1 MKKMTATLDFEQR
14 LRQYRPLIEGYF
26 WQLYEKNERNE
37 TLLQQLFA
45 AMRRSFETRK
55 PTLRELDRQ
64 RLAKP
69 DWYLASDMIGVTLY
83 VDLFAETLDGVREK
97 IMYFKELGITYIHLL
112 PIFKTRPGQDDGGYA
127 VSSFVDVHERLG
139 TMADLERLIDELHEH
154 GISICLDFIMNH
166 TAKEHEWALRARA
179 GEQEYMDMYFM
190 YDSYDIPAEFEK
202 TLPDIFPD
210 TAPGN
215 FTYYEDI
222 DKWVFTTFYEFQWDL
237 NYKNPL
243 TLIRIIEQILYLTN
257 VGVDV
262 FRIDAI
268 RHIWKEIGT
277 DCSSLPQ
284 TYVITDMLKACV
296 YVTSAGVLFLGEA
309 TTTLDEV
316 IKYMGTEDKG
326 CQLMY
331 NVSFLTAVWNSLA
344 TEDARYM
351 RDLIKGSPQL
361 PSGTCWKNY
370 LRCHDDLG
378 FVMDGRFA
386 APLGMN
392 HVFQETMLV
401 SFYKGDLPASF
412 SAGELYCFD
421 PKTRV
426 SRVSGTLASFCGLE
440 KAVAAEN
447 PYMVDES
454 IERMMLIY
462 SMLFAYEG
470 LPLLYAGDE
479 IGQLNDYSYKNDADK
494 QPDTR
499 WLHRFPYR
507 WDDWQKRHNA
517 TTVEGKV
524 FQRLQKMIAV
534 RKQESMFGAAVRS
547 EPFDCGVSTVYAAMK
562 GDLLILANF
571 SYDYQVLAA
580 DVLSQQLSQA
590 GGGVAAPRTVLRDL
604 LSGAVIDLAGGD
616 VQLKPYQFLWLK

>member
-1 MKKMTATLDFEQR
+1 MKVTLDFEQR
-14 LRQYRPLIEGYF
+14 LAQYQPLIASYF
-26 WQLYEKNERNE
+26 WQLYEKNNANE
-37 TLLQQLFA
+37 ALFA
-45 AMRRSFETRK
+45 QLITTLRRAYGERK
-55 PTLRELDRQ
+55 PTLRELDQQ
-64 RLAKP
+64 RLAQP
-69 DWYLASDMIGVTLY
+69 DWYLSSNMVGVTLY
-83 VDLFAETLDGVREK
+83 VDLFADTLDGIRDK
-97 IMYFKELGITYIHLL
+97 ILYFKELGITYIHLL

-127 VSSFVDVHERLG
+127 VSDFLAVHERLG
-139 TMADLERLIDELHEH
+139 TMADLERLIDELHEQ

-166 TAKEHEWALRARA
+166 TAKEHEWALRAQA
-179 GEQEYMDMYFM
+179 GEKEYQEMYFM
-190 YDSYDIPAEFEK
+190 YDSYDMPAEFEK

-222 DKWVFTTFYEFQWDL
+222 NKWVFTTFYEFQWDL
-237 NYKNPL
+237 NYKNPV
-243 TLIRIIEQILYLTN
+243 TLIRIIEQILQLTN

-268 RHIWKEIGT
+268 RHIWKELGT

-296 YVTSAGVLFLGEA
+296 YVTSAGVVFLGEA

-331 NVSFLTAVWNSLA
+331 NVSFLTAVWNALA
-344 TEDARYM
+344 TEDARYL

-361 PSGTCWKNY
+361 PQGTCWKNY

-421 PKTRV
+421 SKTRV

-440 KAVAAEN
+440 KALDANN

-454 IERMMLIY
+454 IDRMMLIY

-499 WLHRFPYR
+499 WLHRFPYK
-507 WDDWQKRHNA
+507 WDDWSKRQNFS
-517 TTVEGKV
+517 TVQGRI
-524 FQRLQKMIAV
+524 FQRLQKLIFS
-534 RKQESMFGAAVRS
+534 RKQEEMFSAGVRS
-547 EPFDCGVSTVYAAMK
+547 EPFDCGNSAVYAASK
-562 GDLLILANF
+562 GEIVILANF
-571 SYDYQVLAA
+571 SYDYQTIAA
-580 DVLSQQLSQA
+580 EVILQQGKQGA
-590 GGGVAAPRTVLRDL
+590 LRDL
-604 LSGAVIDLAGGD
+604 VSGNVIDVLVAD
-616 VQLKPYQFLWLK
+616 VQLKPYEFMWLK